1 MPPHRDINKTA
12 IGSTSS
18 VSWKYYKNT
27 NEALKD
33 YALEGYMLCVVEQVH
48 HAINLDNFIVEPNK
62 KYALI
67 LGNELNGVH
76 HDVISKSD
84 VSIEIPQIGTKHS
97 FNVASSS
104 AIAMWHFFCQLSP
117 NKG

>member
-1 MPPHRDINKTA
+1 
-12 IGSTSS
+12 
-18 VSWKYYKNT
+18 
-27 NEALKD
+27 
-33 YALEGYMLCVVEQVH
+33 MLCVVEQVH

-84 VSIEIPQIGTKHS
+84 VSIEIPQIWDKTL
-97 FNVASSS
+97 F
-104 AIAMWHFFCQLSP
+104 
-117 NKG
+117 